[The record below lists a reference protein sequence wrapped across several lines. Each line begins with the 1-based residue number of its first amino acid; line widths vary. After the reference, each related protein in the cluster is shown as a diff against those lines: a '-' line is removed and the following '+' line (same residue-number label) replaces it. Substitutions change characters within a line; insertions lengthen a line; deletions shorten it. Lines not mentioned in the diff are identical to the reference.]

1 MKLSPIPHNIDT
13 SRTGFGNLAR
23 ELIKLRREVKAA
35 REVGLNQS
43 EVEQTARQNSPYLP
57 DRQEVS
63 LIHGGPQEDD
73 WRQSE
78 QALKPVEAQA
88 QLNLKKLIII

>member
-23 ELIKLRREVKAA
+23 ELIKLRREVKAS
-35 REVGLNQS
+35 REVVANQA
-43 EVEQTARQNSPYLP
+43 EVEQTARMNSPYLP

-63 LIHGGPQEDD
+63 LIHGGAQEDN
-73 WRQSE
+73 WRHSD
-78 QALKPVEAQA
+78 QALKPVETQA
-88 QLNLKKLIII
+88 QFNLKKLNII